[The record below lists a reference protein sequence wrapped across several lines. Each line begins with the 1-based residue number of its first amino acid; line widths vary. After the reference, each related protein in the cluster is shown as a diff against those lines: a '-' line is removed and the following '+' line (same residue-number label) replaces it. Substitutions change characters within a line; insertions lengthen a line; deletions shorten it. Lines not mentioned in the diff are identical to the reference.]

1 MKRIT
6 PSMLTSL
13 ALDLRNG
20 WSIGTFGAIGEF
32 HHVPDDRVC
41 LTPCPDGLEIVT
53 QRGAIRISPSEPLHA
68 LAWDSLVGKGR
79 RWRHSMALCGPLQL
93 TAKHTL
99 KVLGKDADAVRPEDR
114 DAWLIDL
121 GIGVGRVRM
130 CVRTE
135 NARLVEA
142 LAVDTDDPLAVVTAA
157 FALLMEVQPHRVML
171 SPAGRLEVYQPVPA
185 PDGDSPLG
193 AHTHLLP
200 KLVRL
205 KRPCSALDPI
215 PEGWQPFLTLHP
227 AAPFRPSDDDSHD
240 YDRLADLSFLPLLEE
255 FGMEEDLQVSGT
267 FQAHVRQH
275 GTPENL
281 KIPATRRGRA
291 RMHIEL
297 LRMAAWG
304 HEGMERFVPADTIKS
319 ATDCG

>member
-1 MKRIT
+1 
-6 PSMLTSL
+6 
-13 ALDLRNG
+13 
-20 WSIGTFGAIGEF
+20 
-32 HHVPDDRVC
+32 
-41 LTPCPDGLEIVT
+41 
-53 QRGAIRISPSEPLHA
+53 
-68 LAWDSLVGKGR
+68 
-79 RWRHSMALCGPLQL
+79 MALCGPLQL

-240 YDRLADLSFLPLLEE
+240 YDRLADLSFLPLLEIRHGGRPAGFRHIPGPCSSTWNTGKSE
-255 FGMEEDLQVSGT
+255 NTRYKTWSR
-267 FQAHVRQH
+267 AHAYRTASH
-275 GTPENL
+275 GSLGSRRHGAICACRHDQERYGL
-281 KIPATRRGRA
+281 RLIP
-291 RMHIEL
+291 
-297 LRMAAWG
+297 
-304 HEGMERFVPADTIKS
+304 
-319 ATDCG
+319 

>member
-1 MKRIT
+1 
-6 PSMLTSL
+6 
-13 ALDLRNG
+13 
-20 WSIGTFGAIGEF
+20 
-32 HHVPDDRVC
+32 
-41 LTPCPDGLEIVT
+41 
-53 QRGAIRISPSEPLHA
+53 
-68 LAWDSLVGKGR
+68 
-79 RWRHSMALCGPLQL
+79 
-93 TAKHTL
+93 
-99 KVLGKDADAVRPEDR
+99 
-114 DAWLIDL
+114 
-121 GIGVGRVRM
+121 
-130 CVRTE
+130 
-135 NARLVEA
+135 
-142 LAVDTDDPLAVVTAA
+142 
-157 FALLMEVQPHRVML
+157 ML
-171 SPAGRLEVYQPVPA
+171 SPAGRLEVYQPIPA

-240 YDRLADLSFLPLLEE
+240 YDQLADLSFLPLLEE
-255 FGMEEDLQVSGT
+255 FGMEEDLRVSGT

-297 LRMAAWG
+297 LRMAARG